1 MLRPFTCRI
10 TPTTDSEHAKAM
22 AGYVVDM
29 TLQVSEMASQASLP
43 VICDLLAAAADPGL
57 REGGLRTIVQTPV

>member
-10 TPTTDSEHAKAM
+10 TPTTDSEHANSM
-22 AGYVVDM
+22 SGYVVDM

-43 VICDLLAAAADPGL
+43 APATFWRRRPTPDFARVGTDDRAD
-57 REGGLRTIVQTPV
+57 TV